1 MLARDDLQ
9 GAPQCDEIISEEA
22 FLLLYNSAFKKIFMQ
37 HSEYDSMKIDPVI
50 KTQF

>member
-9 GAPQCDEIISEEA
+9 GAPQWDEIISEEA
-22 FLLLYNSAFKKIFMQ
+22 FLLLYNCAFNEIFMQ